1 MIKSSLKG
9 RTVKNNKECRP
20 IKERTV
26 KNSGLVS
33 RRSKS
38 KAVENSDKELKEAEG
53 ENGKKGL

>member
-1 MIKSSLKG
+1 M
-9 RTVKNNKECRP
+9 KNNKECRP